1 VQEGSTI
8 PKRND
13 QNRNP
18 AQHIIVKTIITDNNY
33 QGKNID
39 GYKREKLNTIKKVNQ
54 SKQQQIFFLQ
64 KP

>member
-1 VQEGSTI
+1 MTL
-8 PKRND
+8 
-13 QNRNP
+13 
-18 AQHIIVKTIITDNNY
+18 QHIIVKTIITDNNY